1 MAMLNYQRV
10 DHFLPPKNNNCPC
23 LQLVKD
29 SGKMIVMELAKGG
42 ELGEYLEK
50 TGKMTEEK
58 AKGAQIFPDFFRLFS
73 FLGYRGNWFDLFIFF
88 DFVVLGCAQTS

>member
-1 MAMLNYQRV
+1 MCFSQ
-10 DHFLPPKNNNCPC
+10 
-23 LQLVKD
+23 D

-58 AKGAQIFPDFFRLFS
+58 AKGRKIPGGGLMQECLIILDAWFENGLASIDDEIT
-73 FLGYRGNWFDLFIFF
+73 FLP
-88 DFVVLGCAQTS
+88 

>member
-1 MAMLNYQRV
+1 MANIQ
-10 DHFLPPKNNNCPC
+10 
-23 LQLVKD
+23 D

-58 AKGAQIFPDFFRLFS
+58 AKGRKIPGADSWRSVWS
-73 FLGYRGNWFDLFIFF
+73 FWMLDLKM
-88 DFVVLGCAQTS
+88 DVPV

>member
-1 MAMLNYQRV
+1 MANIQ
-10 DHFLPPKNNNCPC
+10 
-23 LQLVKD
+23 D

-58 AKGAQIFPDFFRLFS
+58 AKGRKIPGAFCMEECLIILDAWFENGLASIDDEIP
-73 FLGYRGNWFDLFIFF
+73 FLP
-88 DFVVLGCAQTS
+88 

>member
-1 MAMLNYQRV
+1 MVIFHSYVKFPEGRSFSA
-10 DHFLPPKNNNCPC
+10 PKNNNCPC

-73 FLGYRGNWFDLFIFF
+73 FLGYKGKLVRFVYFF
-88 DFVVLGCAQTS
+88 LILLC

>member
-1 MAMLNYQRV
+1 LEIFDLTTILFTCFARV
-10 DHFLPPKNNNCPC
+10 YKGVRYAFLRLLYLKKKNPVANI
-23 LQLVKD
+23 QD

-58 AKGAQIFPDFFRLFS
+58 AKGRKIPGAFCMEECLIILD
-73 FLGYRGNWFDLFIFF
+73 
-88 DFVVLGCAQTS
+88 A